1 MSEFTFK
8 VNLVAVVRVRAADES
23 VARQVVST
31 ILGAPGTVEIGLAN
45 ENNAAVGNHATITDV
60 DFSFLSW
67 VDQVL
72 WGQGS
77 KFDSTTPAR
86 SLSAE
91 IIHHLWGRGF
101 SASPRWATPSRH
113 QGLESAVDRPT
124 THGSIRPEIVSVT
137 SWCCLMERA
146 ELVAQALVFL
156 VRLTGEDVPLDE
168 AMNALSALAEQF
180 QSGAI
185 VGGTLID
192 SSSATFDRVVY
203 PSLLASPFSTLR
215 HVPISSPI
223 FGTCAKAVR
232 ERKIISCSDTA
243 TEVDFD
249 VSWRSL
255 YLGLGI
261 HSVQSA
267 PVFSFNGRPLGTF
280 VVAIRQPHA
289 SFDREMTG
297 FGVYAM
303 RTILQK

>member
-1 MSEFTFK
+1 
-8 VNLVAVVRVRAADES
+8 
-23 VARQVVST
+23 
-31 ILGAPGTVEIGLAN
+31 
-45 ENNAAVGNHATITDV
+45 
-60 DFSFLSW
+60 
-67 VDQVL
+67 
-72 WGQGS
+72 
-77 KFDSTTPAR
+77 
-86 SLSAE
+86 
-91 IIHHLWGRGF
+91 
-101 SASPRWATPSRH
+101 
-113 QGLESAVDRPT
+113 
-124 THGSIRPEIVSVT
+124 
-137 SWCCLMERA
+137 MERA

-156 VRLTGEDVPLDE
+156 VRVTDEDVPLDE
-168 AMNALSALAEQF
+168 ALNALSALAEQF

-215 HVPISSPI
+215 HVPIGSPI

-232 ERKIISCSDTA
+232 ERKTISCSDTA
-243 TEVDFD
+243 TEACFD

-289 SFDREMTG
+289 SFDTEMTG

-303 RTILQK
+303 RTILQEIPLNNLLSLADMKRSAWAGAQSLPLSLCVLCPREEAFTLGGAAFCVPFHSEQLQWLLIFSITIHHPS

>member
-1 MSEFTFK
+1 
-8 VNLVAVVRVRAADES
+8 
-23 VARQVVST
+23 
-31 ILGAPGTVEIGLAN
+31 
-45 ENNAAVGNHATITDV
+45 
-60 DFSFLSW
+60 
-67 VDQVL
+67 
-72 WGQGS
+72 
-77 KFDSTTPAR
+77 
-86 SLSAE
+86 
-91 IIHHLWGRGF
+91 
-101 SASPRWATPSRH
+101 
-113 QGLESAVDRPT
+113 
-124 THGSIRPEIVSVT
+124 
-137 SWCCLMERA
+137 MERA

-156 VRLTGEDVPLDE
+156 VHLTDEDVPLDE
-168 AMNALSALAEQF
+168 ALNALSALAEQF

-215 HVPISSPI
+215 HVPIGSPI

-232 ERKIISCSDTA
+232 EGKTISCSDTA
-243 TEVDFD
+243 TEACFD

-280 VVAIRQPHA
+280 VVAIRQPGA
-289 SFDREMTG
+289 SFDTEMTD

-303 RTILQK
+303 RTILQKPPCYNSRPRAV

>member
-1 MSEFTFK
+1 
-8 VNLVAVVRVRAADES
+8 
-23 VARQVVST
+23 
-31 ILGAPGTVEIGLAN
+31 
-45 ENNAAVGNHATITDV
+45 
-60 DFSFLSW
+60 
-67 VDQVL
+67 
-72 WGQGS
+72 
-77 KFDSTTPAR
+77 
-86 SLSAE
+86 
-91 IIHHLWGRGF
+91 
-101 SASPRWATPSRH
+101 
-113 QGLESAVDRPT
+113 
-124 THGSIRPEIVSVT
+124 
-137 SWCCLMERA
+137 MERA

-168 AMNALSALAEQF
+168 ALNALSALAEQF

-232 ERKIISCSDTA
+232 ERKTISCSDTA
-243 TEVDFD
+243 TEAAFD

-280 VVAIRQPHA
+280 VVALRQPHA

-303 RTILQK
+303 RTILQKPSCYNSGPRAV